1 MAKHLHIVGGRDEVP
16 LLTITVDGQE
26 MTDVISYKMEGS
38 RGRDTLT
45 LVMEIMDAYEL
56 EFDYEGGRY
65 TPIKAVRG
73 GRGSLLERLKRLL
86 KRFPSCIQW
95 SLSRFYPKYL
105 YRLARPLEHEPHSET
120 RDPDKSYQ

>member
-1 MAKHLHIVGGRDEVP
+1 MAKHLHIVGGRDEMP

-38 RGRDTLT
+38 YGGDTLT
-45 LVMEIMDAYEL
+45 LVLAITDTYEL
-56 EFDYEGGRY
+56 DFDYEGGRY

-73 GRGSLLERLKRLL
+73 GQGSFLERLKRLL
-86 KRFPSCIQW
+86 KRFPSCMQW

-105 YRLARPLEHEPHSET
+105 YRPAIPLEHEPRSET
-120 RDPDKSYQ
+120 HDPDTSCR